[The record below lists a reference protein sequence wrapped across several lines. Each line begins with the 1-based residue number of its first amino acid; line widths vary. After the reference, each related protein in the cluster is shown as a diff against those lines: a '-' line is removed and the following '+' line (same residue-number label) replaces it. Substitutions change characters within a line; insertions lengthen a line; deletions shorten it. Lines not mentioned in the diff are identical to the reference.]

1 MQPYFFAT
9 SPGQR
14 PHQMCLTRSRERSA
28 QGKARGNEERGK
40 GNGERGTGYM
50 ENGNKKENLK

>member
-28 QGKARGNEERGK
+28 QGKARGNVERGK
-40 GNGERGTGYM
+40 GNGKRDTWKMGT
-50 ENGNKKENLK
+50 KKKI

>member
-14 PHQMCLTRSRERSA
+14 PRQMCLTRSRERRA
-28 QGKARGNEERGK
+28 QGKARGNEERGT
-40 GNGERGTGYM
+40 GNGKRETGYM

>member
-28 QGKARGNEERGK
+28 KGKVRGNVERGK
-40 GNGERGTGYM
+40 GTVERDTWKMGK
-50 ENGNKKENLK
+50 KKENLK